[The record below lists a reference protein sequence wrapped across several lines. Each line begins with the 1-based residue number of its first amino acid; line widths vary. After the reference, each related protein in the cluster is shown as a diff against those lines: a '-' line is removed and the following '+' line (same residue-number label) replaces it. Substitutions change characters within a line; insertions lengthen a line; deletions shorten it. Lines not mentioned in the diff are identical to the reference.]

1 MRQNRGRRG
10 GVLWDLW
17 EYAFYFLSQNLG
29 NVVYYTVL
37 QRLLLSMRMKN
48 RYANRLSWKNT
59 GGSIVELIKEVIDE
73 IELRKHGKY
82 GALKNLSNI
91 ELYVLAYQFKIKL
104 VG

>member
-1 MRQNRGRRG
+1 MIFEWTPKITIKLNCLIGK
-10 GVLWDLW
+10 
-17 EYAFYFLSQNLG
+17 F
-29 NVVYYTVL
+29 
-37 QRLLLSMRMKN
+37 K
-48 RYANRLSWKNT
+48 
-59 GGSIVELIKEVIDE
+59 GGSIMELIKEVINE

>member
-1 MRQNRGRRG
+1 MIFEWTPKKAVKHNCLIGK
-10 GVLWDLW
+10 
-17 EYAFYFLSQNLG
+17 F
-29 NVVYYTVL
+29 
-37 QRLLLSMRMKN
+37 K
-48 RYANRLSWKNT
+48 
-59 GGSIVELIKEVIDE
+59 GGSIVELIKKVIDE